1 MFICGLFLYIIKGIA
16 VESVLLIFLFVCVVF
31 LFCLSSCCVLC
42 PMLPVSLGFPFVIVL
57 SVFSNVYT
65 VIYKNIFICCCVLF
79 YTHKLINNVKF
90 RYQTKDRQ
98 SINTMCN
105 VHLWSFFIYN
115 KGYIMAAIVVLCGIR
130 LSQQYHHSWYGHSG
144 YINVL
149 VTSAWYK
156 PTRTMA
162 TALSRLFW
170 HRHDPWF

>member
-1 MFICGLFLYIIKGIA
+1 MSKTDSIA
-16 VESVLLIFLFVCVVF
+16 KSGVNLGPLTKLLIIIY
-31 LFCLSSCCVLC
+31 
-42 PMLPVSLGFPFVIVL
+42 M
-57 SVFSNVYT
+57 NVQ
-65 VIYKNIFICCCVLF
+65 
-79 YTHKLINNVKF
+79 KLINNVKF

-105 VHLWSFFIYN
+105 VHLWSFFYIYN

-130 LSQQYHHSWYGHSG
+130 LSQQNHHSWYGHSR

-162 TALSRLFW
+162 TALARLFW
-170 HRHDPWF
+170 HNHWIVLRDKNYFEIAN